1 MKKTLLVFTVLSIF
15 IVNCRAQ
22 EDISQYFDDDGISEY
37 SKLVKIG
44 IDLFN
49 GEYSVLYEKEIIRNL
64 SVEAS
69 MGLISISRQSNLHNY
84 DPRYD
89 LPQSGTG
96 IFFAA
101 NIRLYLRE
109 YYEQWYI
116 GVQPKLNIMGGK
128 LMTDIVFFN
137 GGYQLPLQ
145 KNLTLDINLGM
156 GVRTYKY
163 KEEVTS
169 VITIE
174 EGDSHFY
181 FPAAIK
187 LGYAF

>member
-1 MKKTLLVFTVLSIF
+1 MSF
-15 IVNCRAQ
+15 
-22 EDISQYFDDDGISEY
+22 
-37 SKLVKIG
+37 
-44 IDLFN
+44 
-49 GEYSVLYEKEIIRNL
+49 
-64 SVEAS
+64 EAS
-69 MGLISISRQSNLHNY
+69 MGLISISRQSTLHNY

-96 IFFAA
+96 VFFAA

-116 GVQPKLNIMGGK
+116 GFQPKFNIMGGK

-145 KNLTLDINLGM
+145 KNLTLDFNLGM

-163 KEEVTS
+163 SEEVTT
-169 VITIE
+169 VLTYE
-174 EGDSHFY
+174 DRDSHFY
-181 FPAAIK
+181 LPATIK

>member
-1 MKKTLLVFTVLSIF
+1 MKKILLVFTALSIF
-15 IVNCRAQ
+15 VVNARAQ
-22 EDISQYFDDDGISEY
+22 EEISQYFDDGGISEY
-37 SKLVKIG
+37 NKLIKVG

-49 GEYSVLYEKEIIRNL
+49 GEYSVLYEQEIFRNM
-64 SVEAS
+64 SFEAS
-69 MGLISISRQSNLHNY
+69 MGLISISRQSTLHNY

-96 IFFAA
+96 VFFAA

-116 GVQPKLNIMGGK
+116 GFQPKFNIMGGK

-145 KNLTLDINLGM
+145 KNLTLDFNLGM

-163 KEEVTS
+163 SEEVTT
-169 VITIE
+169 VLTYE
-174 EGDSHFY
+174 DRDSHFY
-181 FPAAIK
+181 LPATIK